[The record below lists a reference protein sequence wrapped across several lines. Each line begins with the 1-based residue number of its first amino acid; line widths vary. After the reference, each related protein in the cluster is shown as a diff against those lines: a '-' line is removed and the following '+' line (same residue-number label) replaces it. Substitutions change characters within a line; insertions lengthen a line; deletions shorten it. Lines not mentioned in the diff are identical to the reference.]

1 MTTLMLFYTAG
12 GILLVLLSIP
22 LYFEKIKPNGLY
34 GFRVR
39 KTIEKPE
46 IWYPVNKYGARWLM
60 LTGLVTVVCAIGFTF
75 IPGLSVDGYSEIC
88 TLAFAGVLTLGLVM
102 TFRYMNSL

>member
-1 MTTLMLFYTAG
+1 MITLMLLYAVAG
-12 GILLVLLSIP
+12 IVLIAFSIP
-22 LYFEKIKPNGLY
+22 LYLGKIKPNGLY

-46 IWYPVNKYGARWLM
+46 IWYLVNKYGSRWLM
-60 LTGLVTVVCAIGFTF
+60 LTSLVVVVCAIGFTF
-75 IPGLSVDGYSEIC
+75 IPGLSIDGYSNIC
-88 TLAFAGVLTLGLVM
+88 TLAFVVVMTVGLVF

>member
-1 MTTLMLFYTAG
+1 MTTLMLFYVAG
-12 GILLVLLSIP
+12 GILLILLSIP

-46 IWYPVNKYGARWLM
+46 IWYPVNKYGSRWLM
-60 LTGLVTVVCAIGFTF
+60 LTGLVVVVCAIGFTF
-75 IPGLSVDGYSEIC
+75 IPGLSLDGYSEIC
-88 TLAFAGVLTLGLVM
+88 TLAFAGVLTAGLVF

>member
-1 MTTLMLFYTAG
+1 MTTLMLFYVAG
-12 GILLVLLSIP
+12 GILLILLAIP

-46 IWYPVNKYGARWLM
+46 IWYPVNKYGSRWLM
-60 LTGLVTVVCAIGFTF
+60 LAGLVTVVCAIGFTF
-75 IPGLSVDGYSEIC
+75 IPGLSVDGYSQIC
-88 TLAFAGVLTLGLVM
+88 TLAFAGVLTVGLVF
-102 TFRYMNSL
+102 TFGYMNSL